1 LVRLPNDGYEVR
13 IQADYLVIGNIPYVD
28 SSRKV
33 QRGTLVSALNL
44 AGDELRPPK
53 DHVALFGGSQPCYQD
68 GSPIAGLQHA
78 EATQDLGNGLVVN
91 RSFSNKP
98 AGGYPDYYSKMTRYI
113 TMISDQARA
122 IDPSATARTHRPVE
136 TQEEASPFVY
146 RDTNS
151 SRAYI
156 GAITAKLKGQRIAIV
171 GVGGT
176 GSYILDLV
184 AKTPVM
190 EVHLFD
196 GKRLFSHNA
205 FRAPGAASL
214 EQLKASPFKVEYYK
228 EVYSRMH
235 KAIVAHPENLG
246 VTNAE
251 QLSGFHFVF
260 LSMDASEDKH
270 HIMEFLVVQGIPF
283 VDCGLGIQ
291 QVDSKLLGIVRATT
305 VTGQK
310 HDHRPAR
317 ISCIET
323 QEDDYASNIQIAEL
337 NMLNAA
343 FAVIKWKKL
352 AGFYVDYEH
361 EHHTTYTLSGN
372 MVLSEDQSPE

>member
-1 LVRLPNDGYEVR
+1 
-13 IQADYLVIGNIPYVD
+13 
-28 SSRKV
+28 
-33 QRGTLVSALNL
+33 VSALNL
-44 AGDELRPPK
+44 AGDELRPPR
-53 DHVALFGGSQPCYQD
+53 DHVALFAGSQPCYQN

-78 EATQDLGNGLVVN
+78 EATQNLGDELVVH

-98 AGGYPDYYSKMTRYI
+98 AGGYPDYYAKMTRYI
-113 TMISDQARA
+113 TMISDPARA
-122 IDPSATARTHRPVE
+122 IEPGVTARTHRPVE
-136 TQEEASPFVY
+136 SQEESSPFVY

-156 GAITAKLKGQRIAIV
+156 GAISAKLKGQRIAIV

-184 AKTPVM
+184 AKTPVA
-190 EVHLFD
+190 EIHLFD
-196 GKRLFSHNA
+196 ARPLLSHNV
-205 FRAPGAASL
+205 FRAPGATSL
-214 EQLKASPFKVEYYK
+214 EQLKASPFKVDYYK

-235 KAIVAHPENLG
+235 KGIVAHPENLG
-246 VTNAE
+246 ITNAG
-251 QLSGFHFVF
+251 QLEGFTFVF
-260 LSMDASEDKH
+260 LSMDASKDKH
-270 HIMEFLVVQGIPF
+270 HIMEFLLSRGIPF

-305 VTGQK
+305 VTGEK

-323 QEDDYASNIQIAEL
+323 HEDDYASNIQIAEL
-337 NMLNAA
+337 NMMNAV

-352 AGFYVDYEH
+352 AGFYVDLEK
-361 EHHTTYTLSGN
+361 EHHTTYTISGN
-372 MVLSEDQSPE
+372 MLLSEDQGPE